1 MVERQGG
8 IQGWGLWWEQEGG
21 KVESN
26 VDSFLVFIEELPGR
40 VLDMS
45 TQHTA
50 TRCNT
55 CNTVHH
61 TVSHKKIDSA
71 SGGFL
76 RTLDFKDFGFVGV
89 VSHMNELCHM

>member
-1 MVERQGG
+1 MNIYIDMYIHVRVW
-8 IQGWGLWWEQEGG
+8 ILRHSSTSWG

-26 VDSFLVFIEELPGR
+26 VDSFLVFIQDLLGR

-55 CNTVHH
+55 HNTVHH
-61 TVSHKKIDSA
+61 FVSHKTRVV
-71 SGGFL
+71 GFYGL
-76 RTLDFKDFGFVGV
+76 WIRGSRVTYA
-89 VSHMNELCHM
+89 